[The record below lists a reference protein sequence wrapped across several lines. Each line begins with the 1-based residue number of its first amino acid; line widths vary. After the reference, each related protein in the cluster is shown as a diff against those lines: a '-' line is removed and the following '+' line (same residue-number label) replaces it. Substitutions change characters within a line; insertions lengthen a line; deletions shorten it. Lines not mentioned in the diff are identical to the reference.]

1 MSDTDYNG
9 LKEITDSVTNYYNSL
24 GSDKLAS
31 QRATDLKGE
40 IDGLLKE
47 KFQYGLERQNK
58 VSELIDK
65 EVMKLRARQAS
76 EERTEEKQKKHGDQ
90 IKCIEAVRDVC
101 LSYAQKELLRKV
113 SDVKLTN
120 LQVEGKKDNFVL
132 SAETALKAGETRREK
147 RTLQKTLF
155 LKVGKSGDGSGLTLT
170 VDDARGFLS
179 RPRARGMLIK
189 ATVDLYNDPKSG
201 YAGGTFTLTDGNI
214 TDAEVIIGGLIAA
227 GAKCRI
233 EPFGVNEWSQ
243 NIKSDRTTG
252 GNVGHNDK
260 LTQKGAISALDALND
275 RIAKHNRLLDPK
287 VDQDKSKGEA
297 AHVNIVKDA
306 PSSSS

>member
-1 MSDTDYNG
+1 
-9 LKEITDSVTNYYNSL
+9 
-24 GSDKLAS
+24 
-31 QRATDLKGE
+31 
-40 IDGLLKE
+40 
-47 KFQYGLERQNK
+47 
-58 VSELIDK
+58 
-65 EVMKLRARQAS
+65 
-76 EERTEEKQKKHGDQ
+76 
-90 IKCIEAVRDVC
+90 
-101 LSYAQKELLRKV
+101 
-113 SDVKLTN
+113 
-120 LQVEGKKDNFVL
+120 
-132 SAETALKAGETRREK
+132 
-147 RTLQKTLF
+147 
-155 LKVGKSGDGSGLTLT
+155 
-170 VDDARGFLS
+170 
-179 RPRARGMLIK
+179 MLIK

-287 VDQDKSKGEA
+287 VDQDKSKDEA